1 MCDGRPDPG
10 LLLDWFDAGSRPR
23 CQDRCR
29 VLEGARTPDLFPPL
43 DDAHAQRAWLAGFA
57 GAWAECSGEEP
68 AEDAL
73 VAALAGRPALLRQLW
88 ERGAG
93 KITRSWS

>member
-1 MCDGRPDPG
+1 MTETTMF
-10 LLLDWFDAGSRPR
+10 DWFDAGS
-23 CQDRCR
+23 R

-57 GAWAECSGEEP
+57 GAWAEGGSDEA
-68 AEDAL
+68 AEDDL

-88 ERGAG
+88 ERGPG
-93 KITRSWS
+93 KIARSCS